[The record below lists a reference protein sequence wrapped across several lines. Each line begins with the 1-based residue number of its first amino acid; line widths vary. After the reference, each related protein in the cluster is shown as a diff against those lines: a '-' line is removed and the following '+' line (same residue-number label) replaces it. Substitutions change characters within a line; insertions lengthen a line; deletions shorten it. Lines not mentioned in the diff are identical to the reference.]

1 MMQIQGILMLN
12 KKAAECLS
20 VFHVSSGEATAQRL
34 WVEYDVEINV
44 QTNHINWLERGL
56 NESAVARLNKKAT
69 AADFEGLSSER
80 TTLSS
85 ERCSVSLEV
94 RMELSQ

>member
-1 MMQIQGILMLN
+1 MLN
-12 KKAAECLS
+12 NKAAKCSS

-34 WVEYDVEINV
+34 WVEYQVRINV

-56 NESAVARLNKKAT
+56 NESAMARLNKEAT
-69 AADFEGLSSER
+69 ASDFEGLSAER

-85 ERCSVSLEV
+85 ERYSFSMEV
-94 RMELSQ
+94 RMELPQ